1 MERLTFIDANFHQ
14 LSETA
19 DKSERYAI
27 DRGIISTFEDGRN
40 RCYYVSAVPWLKNAN
55 REEASAFR
63 RKLEKLNPEAR
74 FEMLELETIRHLN
87 LEGVCSDFEITN
99 CWTTTQDCDYFGA
112 YGYYLLK
119 NGREISDPGKE
130 RTDVYFGF
138 WLIPGQEKRIVMP

>member
-1 MERLTFIDANFHQ
+1 MERLNFVDVDLHQ
-14 LSETA
+14 LDEVA
-19 DKSERYAI
+19 DKSERFAI
-27 DRGIISTFEDGRN
+27 DFGICQNGYGRRRHCFISA
-40 RCYYVSAVPWLKNAN
+40 SPWLKNAN